1 MQHDNSDVRMLL
13 VNTSESFTRDIL
25 RLVAKRY
32 RMSEDALMQKYM
44 KPYYYMPIVESTLEV
59 VASGVHKEAAG
70 V

>member
-1 MQHDNSDVRMLL
+1 ML
-13 VNTSESFTRDIL
+13 VNMLESFTRDIL

-32 RMSEDALMQKYM
+32 RMNEGALMEKYM